1 MRQTVRSAGL
11 LSLFLLNLTTLSAEP
26 LLRGFFIG
34 QLPQGSNSQQLA
46 PGKGLVLA
54 HVFNSGDEAIRSGN
68 YQIGVEIDSAGKK
81 RSYALKPGDNIAAGV
96 LKTFRMAVPVKE
108 DEKKTA
114 TFRVFSNIDGKTIWS
129 DKFLFVQGVQS
140 VQTAGK
146 SKITTLYTEA
156 PPEPSSV
163 KPPKEIPFE
172 NEKTAQKVAALEK
185 AVKPVNTLS
194 SGKGSAPVKAPAAAE
209 SVKVEP
215 AVPTRQIDMSEF
227 KKLRTIDEE
236 LVIYVIKQG
245 DTLKSIAEKYY
256 GQATKERTIA
266 DLNFIEK
273 PSSIKVGEEI
283 IVDVKPLGKSEQVTS
298 SLAKTGRLP
307 DPAMNGAKTYTVQKG
322 DTLGKIAREHLG
334 SSGSNSVN
342 SLMKANPGLNAR
354 NLKIGEIIVIPDNK
368 GDNA

>member
-34 QLPQGSNSQQLA
+34 QLPQGSSQALA

-68 YQIGVEIDSAGKK
+68 YQVGVEIESAGKK
-81 RSYALKPGDNIAAGV
+81 RSYALKPGDTIAAGG

-114 TFRVFSNIDGKTIWS
+114 SFRIFSNINGKTIWS
-129 DKFLFVQGVQS
+129 DKCLFVQGIQS
-140 VQTAGK
+140 TAAG
-146 SKITTLYTEA
+146 KITTLYTEA

-163 KPPKEIPFE
+163 MPPKEIPFE
-172 NEKTAQKVAALEK
+172 NEKTARKVAALEK
-185 AVKPVNTLS
+185 AVKPVS
-194 SGKGSAPVKAPAAAE
+194 KSPSAKVSAPVKAPAVAE
-209 SVKVEP
+209 PASVEP
-215 AVPTRQIDMSEF
+215 AVPTRQIDISEF

-273 PSSIKVGEEI
+273 PSAIKVGEEI
-283 IVDVKPLGKSEQVTS
+283 IVDVKPLGRSEKVTS
-298 SLAKTGRLP
+298 SLAKTGQLP
-307 DPAMNGAKTYTVQKG
+307 DPSLDGAKTYIIQRG
-322 DTLGKIAREHLG
+322 DTLGKIAREQLG
-334 SSGSNSVN
+334 NSGSKSVN
-342 SLMKANPGLNAR
+342 SLMKANPGLNAS
-354 NLKIGEIIVIPDNK
+354 NLKIGEIIVIPVNK